1 MQRKNKKEIYSIR
14 KFKVGVGSA
23 LIGLSFLGATGMLDH
38 VPVVKDVIGVQSVYA
53 TEATPQPEGNVIA
66 RGEDGVPWELYEN
79 GYLLFNPETGKDT
92 LTNNWGKPSWKRDH
106 GAKIKHVGFSG
117 SVYAP
122 KDSSWLFSKYG
133 AAGDSENMNF
143 RPLSIDASKINT
155 SKVVNMGQMFSSS
168 DQLTTL
174 AVDSWDTSHV
184 TSMVSMFDKA
194 SNLSSLDVAKWNTS
208 NVLYMSSMFAHLNKI
223 TELHLSK
230 WDTSKVFSM
239 GSMFQDMHQL
249 LILDVSGWNTSQATG
264 MSTMFLNDNNLTHLD
279 LSSWDMSNVRNLYFM
294 FSKTLRL
301 KEVKIGN
308 HFKPEA
314 LDTIETWHLYGNQYT
329 DKWHKVN
336 EPNNAK
342 TVSEWAAAYA
352 SNPSA
357 NAGTWVR
364 EVAVQDATLEFEP
377 GNGERIQPLT
387 FRASST
393 PTLPTPT
400 VDKAGYKFK
409 GWTLQDGSEVNLSSL
424 PAGSRTT
431 LVGKW
436 EKVNNATTRTVKIP
450 VTTVYEGDSNLD
462 KGKQTE
468 VPGQEG
474 EKRITTTSTVTPIT
488 GELTNPVEKEEITQ
502 AMRPKVIKVGTKPTK
517 VVETIPSPKQYVKD
531 PEREKGQKDIVTE
544 GTPGTKTTTT
554 TYTANPN
561 NGEVT
566 PHVGE
571 PVTVNPTPTIIKVA
585 AKDKVVVKE
594 LPSPVRYEADKGREK
609 GTPDERVEG
618 KPGKE
623 ITTTSYEVNPNTGV
637 ITETTKV
644 VKESDPT
651 ETVIKVGAK
660 TKVEQIQNGT
670 QKIERTTEY
679 TVNPK
684 TGDITEIVTDHVVSD
699 RGLEPPV
706 VENNDFNGG
715 VNGDLD
721 GNPLINEKPAFDES
735 KIKITTEEIP
745 PTVRY
750 EKDETRDRG
759 QENIVI
765 PGEAGQK
772 KVTKVPVLDETG
784 KEIEVTTEEVI
795 KPAGETVIKVA
806 ARTKVERIKEGTRTI
821 ERITK
826 YDVDSKTGKVTE
838 TVTDKLISDTGAE
851 PPVVENNDFNGGVNG
866 DLDGNPLINEKP
878 AFDESKIKITT
889 EEIPPTVRYEKD
901 ETRDRGQENIVIP
914 GEAGQK
920 KVTKVPVQDETGK
933 EIEVTTEE
941 VVKPAGETV
950 IKVPAK
956 TKVERIKEGTR
967 TIERTTRYEVDP
979 KTGKITE
986 TVTDNLISD
995 TSAEPPVVDVPE
1007 FDLSKLP
1014 KEPTDFNLGTGK
1026 NDFGPKKENPK
1037 VEVVPAN
1044 ITTPRTEE
1052 VPSEKKAD
1060 APKVEAVSQT
1070 GSKVASKGELP
1081 NTGTAD
1087 NTALTLAGIS
1097 LALVGVG
1104 LVGKRKFN

>member
-1 MQRKNKKEIYSIR
+1 MKRQEKKEIHSIR

-23 LIGLSFLGATGMLDH
+23 LIGLSFLGVTGVLDN
-38 VPVVKDVIGVQSVYA
+38 VPVVKDVVGVQSVYA
-53 TEATPQPEGNVIA
+53 AEATPQPEGNVVA

-79 GYLLFNPETGKDT
+79 GYLLFKPEAGKDT
-92 LTNNWGKPSWKRDH
+92 LTNNNSGSTWKREH
-106 GAKIKHVGFSG
+106 GAKIKYVGFAG
-117 SVYAP
+117 KVYAP
-122 KDSSWLFSKYG
+122 ADSSYLFSN
-133 AAGDSENMNF
+133 ASDPDFNPMTFVTTN
-143 RPLSIDASKINT
+143 LDTSKITNMHSMFHGLSNLTNLDVTHFDT
-155 SKVVNMGQMFSSS
+155 SKVTNMNATFYG
-168 DQLTTL
+168 L
-174 AVDSWDTSHV
+174 
-184 TSMVSMFDKA
+184 
-194 SNLSSLDVAKWNTS
+194 SNLTSLDVTKFNTS
-208 NVLYMSSMFAHLNKI
+208 NVTTTVVMFNDMSKLINLDVTHFDTSNVTDMDGMFSGMSSLTSLDVTHFNTSNVRSMFAMFRDMSSLTNLDL
-223 TELHLSK
+223 TNF
-230 WDTSKVFSM
+230 DTS
-239 GSMFQDMHQL
+239 
-249 LILDVSGWNTSQATG
+249 
-264 MSTMFLNDNNLTHLD
+264 
-279 LSSWDMSNVRNLYFM
+279 NVTDIRAIFNVTP
-294 FSKTLRL
+294 KL
-301 KEVKIGN
+301 KELKLGDK
-308 HFKPEA
+308 FKSNGIS
-314 LDTIETWHLYGNQYT
+314 TIDKDNFRKEQKHAYGDQYT
-329 DKWHKVN
+329 SKWHKVN

-377 GNGERIQPLT
+377 GNGETVQPLT

-400 VDKAGYKFK
+400 VDKSGYKFK

-424 PAGSRTT
+424 PAGSRTR

-436 EKVNNATTRTVKIP
+436 EKVNNVTTRTVKIP

-531 PEREKGQKDIVTE
+531 SEREKGQEDIVTE
-544 GTPGTKTTTT
+544 GIPGTKTTTT
-554 TYTANPN
+554 TYTVNPN

-571 PVTVNPTPTIIKVA
+571 PVTVNPTPTIVKVA

-594 LPSPVRYEADKGREK
+594 LPSPVRYAADKGREK
-609 GTPDERVEG
+609 GAPDERVEG

-623 ITTTSYEVNPNTGV
+623 ITTTSYEVDPNTGV

-660 TKVEQIQNGT
+660 TKVEQIHNGT

-684 TGDITEIVTDHVVSD
+684 TGEITEAVTDRVVSD

-721 GNPLINEKPAFDES
+721 GNPLINENPAFDES

-750 EKDETRDRG
+750 ENDETRDRG
-759 QENIVI
+759 QENIVV

-795 KPAGETVIKVA
+795 KPAGETVIKVPA
-806 ARTKVERIKEGTRTI
+806 KSKVEKIKNGTQTI
-821 ERITK
+821 ERTTK
-826 YDVDSKTGKVTE
+826 YDVDSQTGKVTE
-838 TVTDKLISDTGAE
+838 TVTDKLISDTSAE
-851 PPVVENNDFNGGVNG
+851 PPVVDVPEFNGGVNG

-878 AFDESKIKITT
+878 A
-889 EEIPPTVRYEKD
+889 
-901 ETRDRGQENIVIP
+901 
-914 GEAGQK
+914 
-920 KVTKVPVQDETGK
+920 
-933 EIEVTTEE
+933 
-941 VVKPAGETV
+941 
-950 IKVPAK
+950 
-956 TKVERIKEGTR
+956 
-967 TIERTTRYEVDP
+967 
-979 KTGKITE
+979 
-986 TVTDNLISD
+986 
-995 TSAEPPVVDVPE
+995 

-1026 NDFGPKKENPK
+1026 NDFGPKKESPK
-1037 VEVVPAN
+1037 VEVVPADFS
-1044 ITTPRTEE
+1044 TPRTEE
-1052 VPSEKKAD
+1052 VPSDKKED
-1060 APKVEAVSQT
+1060 TPKVEAVSQA
-1070 GSKVASKGELP
+1070 GHKAASKAELP

-1104 LVGKRKFN
+1104 LVGKRKYD

>member
-1 MQRKNKKEIYSIR
+1 
-14 KFKVGVGSA
+14 
-23 LIGLSFLGATGMLDH
+23 
-38 VPVVKDVIGVQSVYA
+38 
-53 TEATPQPEGNVIA
+53 
-66 RGEDGVPWELYEN
+66 
-79 GYLLFNPETGKDT
+79 
-92 LTNNWGKPSWKRDH
+92 
-106 GAKIKHVGFSG
+106 
-117 SVYAP
+117 
-122 KDSSWLFSKYG
+122 
-133 AAGDSENMNF
+133 
-143 RPLSIDASKINT
+143 
-155 SKVVNMGQMFSSS
+155 
-168 DQLTTL
+168 
-174 AVDSWDTSHV
+174 
-184 TSMVSMFDKA
+184 
-194 SNLSSLDVAKWNTS
+194 
-208 NVLYMSSMFAHLNKI
+208 
-223 TELHLSK
+223 
-230 WDTSKVFSM
+230 
-239 GSMFQDMHQL
+239 
-249 LILDVSGWNTSQATG
+249 
-264 MSTMFLNDNNLTHLD
+264 
-279 LSSWDMSNVRNLYFM
+279 
-294 FSKTLRL
+294 
-301 KEVKIGN
+301 
-308 HFKPEA
+308 
-314 LDTIETWHLYGNQYT
+314 
-329 DKWHKVN
+329 
-336 EPNNAK
+336 
-342 TVSEWAAAYA
+342 
-352 SNPSA
+352 
-357 NAGTWVR
+357 
-364 EVAVQDATLEFEP
+364 
-377 GNGERIQPLT
+377 
-387 FRASST
+387 
-393 PTLPTPT
+393 
-400 VDKAGYKFK
+400 
-409 GWTLQDGSEVNLSSL
+409 
-424 PAGSRTT
+424 
-431 LVGKW
+431 
-436 EKVNNATTRTVKIP
+436 
-450 VTTVYEGDSNLD
+450 
-462 KGKQTE
+462 
-468 VPGQEG
+468 
-474 EKRITTTSTVTPIT
+474 
-488 GELTNPVEKEEITQ
+488 
-502 AMRPKVIKVGTKPTK
+502 MRPKVIKVGTKPTK
-517 VVETIPSPKQYVKD
+517 EVETIPSPKQYVKD

-554 TYTANPN
+554 TYTVNPN

-609 GTPDERVEG
+609 GTPDQRVEG

-623 ITTTSYEVNPNTGV
+623 ITTTSYEVNPNTGA

-644 VKESDPT
+644 VKESNPT
-651 ETVIKVGAK
+651 KTVIKVGAK

-670 QKIERTTEY
+670 QTIERTTEY

-684 TGDITEIVTDHVVSD
+684 TGDITETVTDRVISD

-735 KIKITTEEIP
+735 KIKVTTEEIP

-765 PGEAGQK
+765 PGEVGQK

-795 KPAGETVIKVA
+795 KPAGETVIKVPA
-806 ARTKVERIKEGTRTI
+806 KTKVERIKEGTRTI
-821 ERITK
+821 ERTTR
-826 YDVDSKTGKVTE
+826 YEVDPKTGKITE
-838 TVTDKLISDTGAE
+838 TVTDKLISDTSAE

-901 ETRDRGQENIVIP
+901 ETRDSGQENIVIP

-941 VVKPAGETV
+941 VIKPAGETV

-967 TIERTTRYEVDP
+967 TIERTTKYDVDP
-979 KTGKITE
+979 KTGKVTE
-986 TVTDNLISD
+986 TVTNKLISD
-995 TSAEPPVVDVPE
+995 MSSEPPVVDVPE

-1014 KEPTDFNLGTGK
+1014 KEPTDFNLGTGQ
-1026 NDFGPKKENPK
+1026 NDFGPKKESPK

-1044 ITTPRTEE
+1044 ITAPRTEE

-1070 GSKVASKGELP
+1070 GNKVASKRELP

-1104 LVGKRKFN
+1104 LASKRKFD